1 MLADHQRSAVERAEA
16 VLAERGGVLLADE
29 PGLGKSFVAAAIAAH
44 AQCDG
49 AAIDLVVPA
58 GLVPQWCET
67 LRDFGV
73 CATVVTHDGI
83 ITAPFVAEPAVPRL
97 VIVDEAH
104 EFRNPQTQRYAALA
118 RRTVAARVLLVTATP
133 VCNSARDLHALI
145 ALIAADDILAD
156 DGVPSVDAAF
166 ARSDLES
173 LQIVVENLVIRRD
186 RRVVPPDL
194 QFGDLDRSVVRH
206 AVAPV
211 GDLIDSLQ
219 FPLVGS
225 APLLRRFLRR
235 RVESSE
241 AALLESIRRQSR
253 FYERAMESLRGGRV
267 LTKRDYRRAF
277 AHEEDRDAFQQVLFW
292 DAWLPESVDRVTV
305 GDIEQEMR
313 RLDRLRAA
321 TDALPPVKLN
331 LLCALASDAADPML
345 IFTGSAA
352 TARDI
357 ARALR
362 SICRTGL
369 ATARDGASAIEAFR
383 AGAVDALV
391 ATDLASEGLNLQR
404 AGLVVH
410 YDIPWNPVKLDQ
422 RNGRAHRIGQK
433 RQSVKAVYF
442 LPEGDDTNIVATVS
456 AKNRVRRRLLQDTG
470 RKATVLPGSEA
481 AARPCDL
488 AASQT
493 RDGVQ
498 PPPCSQRLLRPRLTD
513 AAAVIRFL
521 AAVEKR
527 GFSTPEWLERRHKAG
542 VEQLLAA
549 MSTEFIDRSRMD
561 DLLAILEAE
570 RR

>member
-16 VLAERGGVLLADE
+16 VLAMRGGVLLADE
-29 PGLGKSFVAAAIAAH
+29 PGLGKSFVAAAIAAD
-44 AQCDG
+44 AQRDG
-49 AAIDLVVPA
+49 AAIDLIVPA
-58 GLVPQWCET
+58 GLVAQWCET

-73 CATVVTHDGI
+73 CASVVTHDGI
-83 ITAPFVAEPAVPRL
+83 ITAPFVAEAAVSRL

-104 EFRNPQTQRYAALA
+104 EFRNPRTQRYAALA

-133 VCNSARDLHALI
+133 VCNSARDLQALI

-156 DGVPSVDAAF
+156 AGVPSVDAAF

-186 RRVVPPDL
+186 RRVVPPEL
-194 QFGDLDRSVVRH
+194 QFGDLNRAVVRH

-235 RVESSE
+235 RIESSE

-277 AHEEDRDAFQQVLFW
+277 AHEEDSDAFQQVLFW
-292 DAWLPESVDRVTV
+292 DVWLPESAERVTV
-305 GDIEQEMR
+305 GEIEEEMR

-321 TDALPPVKLN
+321 TVALPPVKRN
-331 LLCALASDAADPML
+331 LLCDLAADAADPML

-357 ARALR
+357 FRALR
-362 SICRTGL
+362 GICRCGL
-369 ATARDGASAIEAFR
+369 ATARDGTSAIEAFR

-404 AGLVVH
+404 AGVVVH

-433 RQSVKAVYF
+433 RPSVKAVYF

-456 AKNRVRRRLLQDTG
+456 AKNRVR
-470 RKATVLPGSEA
+470 K
-481 AARPCDL
+481 
-488 AASQT
+488 
-493 RDGVQ
+493 
-498 PPPCSQRLLRPRLTD
+498 RLLRKTGREVTRLRGDEAIQPRDLGTSPPRDCVPPVPLGRSSLRPRVTD
-513 AAAVIRFL
+513 GAAVIRFL

-527 GFSTPEWLERRHKAG
+527 GLSAPEWLERRHKAG
-542 VEQLLAA
+542 LEQLLAS
-549 MSTEFIDRSRMD
+549 MSTEFIDRARMD
-561 DLLAILEAE
+561 DLLAIIEAE